1 MDKKYVQLP
10 PLPLDLPLESVM
22 IIWLYAGMPE
32 QEKEFVMAAIQ
43 KQLGDNRDDTYE
55 KELNKVIND
64 SQLKTSQDIMECA
77 SLMQKLVKKLA
88 T

>member
-22 IIWLYAGMPE
+22 IIWLYAGMPD
-32 QEKEFVMAAIQ
+32 QEKDLVLAAIQ
-43 KQLGDNRDDTYE
+43 KQLGDNMDDTYE

-64 SQLKTSQDIMECA
+64 SKLEASQDVIKCA
-77 SLMQKLVKKLA
+77 SLMRKLVKKV
-88 T
+88 TT